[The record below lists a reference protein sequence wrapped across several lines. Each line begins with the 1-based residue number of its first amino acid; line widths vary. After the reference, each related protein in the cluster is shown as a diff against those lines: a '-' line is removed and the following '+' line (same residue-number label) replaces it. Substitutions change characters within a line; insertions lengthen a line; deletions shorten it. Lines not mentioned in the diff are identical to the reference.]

1 MITNIKSTAIIFL
14 AMLVGFSS
22 CKKDKYSFGDIKT
35 PTGLALTA
43 VVAGVDATNQFGN
56 GTGKVDITVTAAN
69 ALSYKIDFGDGTAA
83 QLVPT
88 GVIQYRYGN
97 PGTTTYTI
105 TVNAI
110 GTAGV
115 ISTISKQVKVFVNF
129 VIPADIL
136 QNLTNGSSKVWQT
149 DHDAPGH
156 FGVGAPDQFVPNYYS
171 ATPNSREACAYD
183 DDITFSK
190 DANDN
195 VKMSIDNKGA
205 SFSIAAAT
213 AFYGFAGG
221 DGCYAINTGGIR
233 PLIFMNSTTAST
245 PAQST
250 RIQFTVPGNGIINFG
265 TGGTSYEILSIT
277 NTQINLRN
285 IGIDGNSWYQKLIKK

>member
-1 MITNIKSTAIIFL
+1 MITIKKSFTAVFL
-14 AMLVGFSS
+14 LTVAFFSS
-22 CKKDKYSFGDIKT
+22 CKKAEYTIGDIIT
-35 PTGLALTA
+35 PTNLAMTA
-43 VVAGVDATNQFGN
+43 VVVGTDAANPFGN

-69 ALSYKIDFGDGTAA
+69 ALTYKIDFGDGTAP
-83 QLVPT
+83 QMVPSGKMT
-88 GVIQYRYGN
+88 YKYGS
-97 PGTTTYTI
+97 PGTAEYNI

-115 ISTISKQVKVFVNF
+115 MSTLTKKVKVFVNF
-129 VIPADIL
+129 QIPAAIL

-156 FGVGAPDQFVPNYYS
+156 FGVGPNDQFSPIWYA

-195 VKMSIDNKGA
+195 VKMQIDNKGA
-205 SFSIAAAT
+205 SFSIGAAT
-213 AFYGFAGG
+213 VFYGFGGG
-221 DGCYAINTGGIR
+221 DGCYAINTGGNR
-233 PLIFMNSTTAST
+233 SLIFMDASSSST

-265 TGGTSYEILSIT
+265 TGGTTYEILSIT
-277 NTQINLRN
+277 DTQMHLRN

>member
-1 MITNIKSTAIIFL
+1 MITIKKSFIAFFL
-14 AMLVGFSS
+14 LTVVFSS
-22 CKKDKYSFGDIKT
+22 CKKAEYSLGDIVT
-35 PTGLALTA
+35 PTGLAMTT
-43 VVAGVDATNQFGN
+43 VVVGADAANPFGN
-56 GTGKVDITVTAAN
+56 GTSKVDIAVTAAS
-69 ALSYKIDFGDGTAA
+69 ALTYKIDFGDGTAP

-88 GVIQYRYGN
+88 GTIQYRYGS
-97 PGTTTYTI
+97 PGTAEYNI

-115 ISTISKQVKVFVNF
+115 MSTLTKKVKVFVNF
-129 VIPADIL
+129 QIPATIL
-136 QNLTNGSSKVWQT
+136 ANLTNGSSKVWQT

-156 FGVGAPDQFVPNYYS
+156 FGVGPNTEFAPIWYS

-205 SFSIAAAT
+205 SFSIGAAT
-213 AFYGFAGG
+213 VFYGFSGG
-221 DGCYAINTGGIR
+221 DGCYAINTGGLR
-233 PLIFMNSTTAST
+233 SLIFMDATSNST

-265 TGGTSYEILSIT
+265 TGGTTYEILSIT
-277 NTQINLRN
+277 DTQMHLRN

>member
-1 MITNIKSTAIIFL
+1 MITIKKSFIAFFL
-14 AMLVGFSS
+14 LGMIFSS
-22 CKKDKYSFGDIKT
+22 CKKAEYSIGDIIT
-35 PTGLALTA
+35 PTNLALAT
-43 VVAGVDATNQFGN
+43 VVVGTDVANPFGN
-56 GTGKVDITVTAAN
+56 GTGKVDITVTADN
-69 ALSYKIDFGDGTAA
+69 ALSYKIDFGDGTAP
-83 QLVPT
+83 QMVPT
-88 GVIQYRYGN
+88 GIIQYRYGS
-97 PGTTTYTI
+97 PGTAEYNI

-115 ISTISKQVKVFVNF
+115 MSTLTKKVKVFVNF
-129 VIPADIL
+129 QIPATIL
-136 QNLTNGSSKVWQT
+136 ANLTNGSSKVWQT

-156 FGVGAPDQFVPNYYS
+156 FGVGPNTEFAPIWYS
-171 ATPNSREACAYD
+171 ASPNSREACAYD

-205 SFSIAAAT
+205 SFSIGAAT

-221 DGCYAINTGGIR
+221 DGCYAINTGGLR
-233 PLIFMNSTTAST
+233 SLIFMDATSNST

-265 TGGTSYEILSIT
+265 TGGTTYEILSIT
-277 NTQINLRN
+277 DTQMHLRN
-285 IGIDGNSWYQKLIKK
+285 IGVDGNSWYQKLIKK

>member
-1 MITNIKSTAIIFL
+1 MITIKKSFTAFFL
-14 AMLVGFSS
+14 LTTVFLS
-22 CKKDKYSFGDIKT
+22 CKKAEYSLGDIIT
-35 PTGLALTA
+35 PSGLAMNT
-43 VVAGVDATNQFGN
+43 VVVGTDAANPFGN

-69 ALSYKIDFGDGTAA
+69 ALSYKIDFGDGTAP
-83 QLVPT
+83 QMVPT

-97 PGTTTYTI
+97 PGTAEYNI

-115 ISTISKQVKVFVNF
+115 MSTLTKKVKVFVNF
-129 VIPADIL
+129 QIPATIL
-136 QNLTNGSSKVWQT
+136 ANLTNGSSKVWQT

-156 FGVGAPDQFVPNYYS
+156 FGVGPNTDFAPIWYS
-171 ATPNSREACAYD
+171 ASPNSREACAYD

-195 VKMSIDNKGA
+195 VKMSINNKGA
-205 SFSIAAAT
+205 SFSIGAAT
-213 AFYGFAGG
+213 VFYGFAGG
-221 DGCYAINTGGIR
+221 DGCYAINAGGLKS
-233 PLIFMNSTTAST
+233 LIFMDATSNST

-265 TGGTSYEILSIT
+265 TGGTTYEILSIT
-277 NTQINLRN
+277 DTQMHLRN

>member
-1 MITNIKSTAIIFL
+1 MITIKKSFTALFL
-14 AMLVGFSS
+14 LAVVFSS
-22 CKKDKYSFGDIKT
+22 CKKAEYTFGDIIT
-35 PTGLALTA
+35 PTGLAITT
-43 VVAGVDATNQFGN
+43 VVVGTDAANPFGN
-56 GTGKVDITVTAAN
+56 GTGKVDIKVTAAN
-69 ALSYKIDFGDGTAA
+69 AITYKIDFGDGTVA
-83 QLVPT
+83 QMVPSGIIT
-88 GVIQYRYGN
+88 YKYGA
-97 PGTTTYTI
+97 PGTAEYNI

-115 ISTISKQVKVFVNF
+115 MSTLTKKVKVFVNF
-129 VIPADIL
+129 QIPAAIL
-136 QNLTNGSSKVWQT
+136 QNLTNGSSKVWKT

-156 FGVGAPDQFVPNYYS
+156 FGVGPNNEFSPIWYS
-171 ATPNSREACAYD
+171 ASPNSREACAYD

-205 SFSIAAAT
+205 SFSIGAAT

-221 DGCYAINTGGIR
+221 DGCYAINTGGLKS
-233 PLIFMNSTTAST
+233 LIFMDATSTST

-265 TGGTSYEILSIT
+265 TGGTTYEILSIT
-277 NTQINLRN
+277 DTQIHLRN

>member
-1 MITNIKSTAIIFL
+1 MITIKKSFFALFL
-14 AMLVGFSS
+14 LAVVFSS
-22 CKKDKYSFGDIKT
+22 CKKAEYTLGDIIT
-35 PTGLALTA
+35 PTGLTLNT
-43 VVAGVDATNQFGN
+43 VVVGTDAANPFGN
-56 GTGKVDITVTAAN
+56 GTGKVDIKVTATN
-69 ALSYKIDFGDGTAA
+69 AITYKIDFGDGTAP
-83 QLVPT
+83 QMVPSGIIT
-88 GVIQYRYGN
+88 YKYGN
-97 PGTTTYTI
+97 PGTAEFNI

-115 ISTISKQVKVFVNF
+115 MSTLTKKVKVFVNF
-129 VIPADIL
+129 QIPAAIL
-136 QNLTNGSSKVWQT
+136 ANLTNGSSKVWQT

-156 FGVGAPDQFVPNYYS
+156 FGVGPNNEFAPIWYA

-205 SFSIAAAT
+205 SFSIGAAT

-221 DGCYAINTGGIR
+221 DGCYAISTGGIR
-233 PLIFMNSTTAST
+233 SLIFMDATSAST

-265 TGGTSYEILSIT
+265 TGGTTYEILSIT
-277 NTQINLRN
+277 DTQINLRN